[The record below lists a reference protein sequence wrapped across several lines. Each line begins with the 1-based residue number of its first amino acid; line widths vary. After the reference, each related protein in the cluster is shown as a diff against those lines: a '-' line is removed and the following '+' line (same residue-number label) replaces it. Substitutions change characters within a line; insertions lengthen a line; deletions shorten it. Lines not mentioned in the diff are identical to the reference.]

1 MKKSIIRW
9 TAAGIALLFWAS
21 LAWSQ
26 SLSYPNR
33 PIRLIVPYPPGGAID
48 PLARTYAQ
56 KFNDAWGQPV
66 LIDNKPGAGTIVGT
80 EIVAKAAPDGYTVIL
95 STSAHAVNPS
105 MYSKLPYDPVR
116 DFAPIS
122 MVARLPTMLVVNP
135 KLPVHSVKDLID
147 YVKSNRGKVNY
158 SSNGNGSVTHLA
170 GALFN
175 AMSGTDLLHIPY
187 KGSGPSVMSVIA
199 GDNAVTFDTVFLQL
213 PHVKAGK
220 LRALAVTAA
229 TRSPLAPDLPTIAES
244 GLPGFEAGAWVGF
257 LAPGGT
263 PREIVQKW
271 HQEIVRVL
279 QIPEIRDRQISQ
291 GLDPVGST
299 PETFADF
306 IKADIDKWGKVV
318 KQAGIKLE

>member
-1 MKKSIIRW
+1 MTS
-9 TAAGIALLFWAS
+9 IALLLWIS
-21 LAWSQ
+21 IAWSQ

-56 KFNDAWGQPV
+56 KFNEAWGQPV
-66 LIDNKPGAGTIVGT
+66 LIDNKPGAGTILGT

-95 STSAHAVNPS
+95 GTSAHAVNPS
-105 MYSKLPYDPVR
+105 MYSKLPYDPIM
-116 DFAPIS
+116 DFTPIS

-135 KLPVHSVKDLID
+135 KLPVNSVKDLID

-175 AMSGTDLLHIPY
+175 SMSGTDLLHIPY

-199 GDNAVTFDTVFLQL
+199 GDNSVTFDTVFLQL

-229 TRSPLAPDLPTIAES
+229 KRSPLVPDLPTIAES

-271 HQEIVRVL
+271 HREIIRTL
-279 QIPEIRDRQISQ
+279 QNPEVRDRQINQ

-299 PETFADF
+299 PEYFAEF
-306 IKADIDKWGKVV
+306 IKADIEKWGKVV